1 MSLLPPPPAPQ
12 QQRRAVGAP
21 AARGRGLYSDA
32 VGLHPDVRIEPS
44 RHPTTSVGLHDGPKF
59 APQHRAVAAPA
70 ALDIGAMVAA
80 RLSTP
85 EPVLSTATEF
95 DGTFDE
101 PKPKAA
107 PAEPMS
113 AEPEPAEPAPATR
126 RGSMVAAR
134 LSAGYKEMNEEDKLT
149 GMDAYDYGMF
159 SNVASYALETKQKK
173 TLFGKKKETTSTVYF
188 KTDDK
193 PVARSV
199 VLEDDKHKLPNDTH
213 GIALVATVDKNWKGD
228 RFQVDKVDK
237 VKVFG
242 TGAVNKY
249 PVAYNAKHGELMTPA
264 YAIYEDLREGWVK
277 SFELTKPDGNHD
289 VDHVEMLGGR
299 FVDKKKTKYKL
310 DGEGLHVSKET
321 VPLENI
327 VPAVAKL
334 QNDAQTH
341 TTFTTGARGGT
352 TKSEEGPSDLSM
364 GSAET
369 VSIEEAKN
377 IDYIA
382 HLVGDGFLTYLKT
395 SLARDPD
402 DGEAL
407 EELKKTAADNGD
419 ELDRPF
425 VIPVDSGYSS
435 TDAGAKQYLEELG
448 FVGVGKLETLS
459 GLLVVPMPTPADAGD
474 GDRKKIFGN
483 DKGLA
488 KMRWERIFPGE
499 FAPLM
504 PVAGQ
509 GNQYL
514 DVNVLE
520 EGKYELQDEY
530 GKLLYGTLTPRATPD
545 NKYQDGDER
554 KDSLATLGQKLAEQT
569 VALSAKKK
577 GEDLEPLK
585 AEIEATKTAMRTIQ
599 TQLEQIWGSA
609 PRPPLRAKPS
619 DADMTFT
626 LNDEYSRRKFA
637 CAVFGLHAA
646 PGGEMKISK
655 RPLLMPRVSNEPISV
670 AHIQRIWALG
680 PAAADE
686 TKPAGGGVEL
696 HNALPMAMRGEGL
709 DLRFLWCAMKIA
721 QRCMNNAMGVTRKS
735 SVGNVLVGL
744 KGNKSISTETKS
756 KYRMLL
762 GVENYADAT
771 KSRDEMKIAEAGDAC
786 CAEMDFADF
795 EELSEAAQ
803 LALLEDQL

>member
-1 MSLLPPPPAPQ
+1 MSLLTPPPAPQ

-70 ALDIGAMVAA
+70 ALDIDAMVAA

-85 EPVLSTATEF
+85 EEELSTAAF
-95 DGTFDE
+95 DGKYDE

-107 PAEPMS
+107 PAEPEP
-113 AEPEPAEPAPATR
+113 AEPEPATR
-126 RGSMVAAR
+126 KGSMVAMAAR
-134 LSAGYKEMNEEDKLT
+134 LSVGYKEMNEEDKLT

-199 VLEDDKHKLPNDTH
+199 VLDDPAHKLPNETH
-213 GIALVATVDKNWKGD
+213 GIALVATVDKSWKGD

-249 PVAYNAKHGELMTPA
+249 PVAYNAKHGELMTVA
-264 YAIYEDLREGWVK
+264 YAVYEDLREGWVE
-277 SFELTKPDGNHD
+277 SFGLTNADGKHD
-289 VDHVEMLGGR
+289 VDKVEMLGGK

-310 DGEGLHVSKET
+310 EGEGLHVSKET

-341 TTFTTGARGGT
+341 TTFTASTRGGT
-352 TKSEEGPSDLSM
+352 TTSEEGPSDLSM

-369 VSIEEAKN
+369 VSIEKAKE
-377 IDYIA
+377 IDYIS

-395 SLARDPD
+395 SLARDPAE
-402 DGEAL
+402 GKSL

-435 TDAGAKQYLEELG
+435 TRAGAMPYLEELG

-459 GLLVVPMPTPADAGD
+459 GLLMVPMPTPANAGN
-474 GDRKKIFGN
+474 GDREKIFGN
-483 DKGLA
+483 KAGLA

-530 GKLLYGTLTPRATPD
+530 GKLLYGTLMPKATPD
-545 NKYQDGDER
+545 NKYQDGDVR
-554 KDSLATLGQKLAEQT
+554 QDSLATLGQKLAEQT

-577 GEDLEPLK
+577 GEELEAQK
-585 AEIEATKTAMRTIQ
+585 AAIAETKAAMKTIQ
-599 TQLEQIWGSA
+599 AQLEQIWGAS
-609 PRPPLRAKPS
+609 RPPLRAKPS
-619 DADMTFT
+619 GADMTFT
-626 LNDEYSRRKFA
+626 LNDEYSRKKFA

-680 PAAADE
+680 PAAEDE

-771 KSRDEMKIAEAGDAC
+771 KSRDEMKVGEDC
-786 CAEMDFADF
+786 CDEMDF